1 MKRFI
6 AKIRILDLKLKIKC
20 CAVICS
26 ICEKIERKLYKY
38 TTFGYHLPSSPKKGA
53 GKEEARK

>member
-6 AKIRILDLKLKIKC
+6 TKIRILDLQLKIKC

-26 ICEKIERKLYKY
+26 IYEKIERKLYKY
-38 TTFGYHLPSSPKKGA
+38 TTFQEMAESEPEASEA
-53 GKEEARK
+53 EE

>member
-6 AKIRILDLKLKIKC
+6 TKIRILDLELKIKC
-20 CAVICS
+20 CALICS

-38 TTFGYHLPSSPKKGA
+38 TTFWH
-53 GKEEARK
+53 KETERKEDTK